1 MIGRIINQTSVR
13 VLRLWSKPSIF
24 TTRRCNLGQSQNCW
38 QEAPSFQSGASL
50 EHLRQFHATTTCMAA
65 DLGSGDDLYQ
75 KAMEIMEQSKHDE
88 EKREQERSKKMYQAW
103 QKSEEA
109 SKNPKSQGVAVVK
122 TLVKETRKAKKEK
135 ASTPEDMR
143 DQALELL
150 EQAATEHNHPMALV
164 QLGNLKLQQA
174 SKTEDG
180 DAQAVLVNQAADM
193 FRLAGQGGLRAGW
206 YNLGN
211 LYWTGY
217 PVEEEEEEEE
227 HDDEDDTNLPP
238 PPEKV
243 FKPDLHEAMEAFMN
257 AIDLGDT
264 DAMYLVGVHRMTS
277 GGRENIHSG
286 LNMVQ
291 KAADEGHGGALY
303 YLALLNLNGE
313 PNIGLEAC
321 SLETFVELLD
331 KAVKGGS
338 TDALFTR
345 GHSFF
350 HGSEGYP
357 EDRQRALQDFMAA
370 AESGH
375 ADAAVSAGAILHS
388 GLGVP
393 KDQKRAFELYQMA
406 GELGS
411 KEGWQNVVACY
422 TTGEGVAQ
430 STQMAEYITETM
442 LKDV

>member
-1 MIGRIINQTSVR
+1 MIIQ
-13 VLRLWSKPSIF
+13 
-24 TTRRCNLGQSQNCW
+24 
-38 QEAPSFQSGASL
+38 
-50 EHLRQFHATTTCMAA
+50 RQFHATSMAS
-65 DLGSGDDLYQ
+65 DKGDEFYQ
-75 KAMEIMEQSKHDE
+75 KAMELIEKSRRDE
-88 EKREQERSKKMYQAW
+88 DQREQERSKKMYEAW

-109 SKNPKSQGVAVVK
+109 SRTPKSQGVAVVK
-122 TLVKETRKAKKEK
+122 TLVKETRKAKK
-135 ASTPEDMR
+135 ATPEDLKE
-143 DQALELL
+143 QALDLL
-150 EQAATEHNHPMALV
+150 EQAATEHQHPMALV
-164 QLGNLKLQQA
+164 QLGNLRLQKA
-174 SKTEDG
+174 GKEESED
-180 DAQAVLVNQAADM
+180 AAEALVQQAADM
-193 FRLAGQGGLRAGW
+193 FRLAGEGGSRVGW

-217 PVEEEEEEEE
+217 PVA
-227 HDDEDDTNLPP
+227 DDEYDLDEVDETEDGDLPP
-238 PPEKV
+238 DRTSEKI

-277 GGRENIHSG
+277 GGRENIYSG

-291 KAADEGHGGALY
+291 KAADEGHAGALY

-313 PNIGLEAC
+313 PNIGLEPC

-331 KAVKGGS
+331 KAVEAGS
-338 TDALFTR
+338 TDAMFTR

-357 EDRQRALQDFMAA
+357 EDRKRALEDFIVA

-375 ADAAVSAGAILHS
+375 ADSAVSAGAILH
-388 GLGVP
+388 GGIGVP
-393 KDQKRAFELYQMA
+393 KDQKRAFDLYQMA

-422 TTGEGVAQ
+422 STGEGVAQ
-430 STQMAEYITETM
+430 STKMAEYIKDTM
-442 LKDV
+442 LKDI